1 MEKTGFYNDLF
12 LCIVGNW
19 ETLQAVRHSSP
30 WERHVQALT
39 NTNNPLK
46 SIADSGDIELL
57 INAEELY
64 ILREHD
70 IYSQEDPTV
79 RPSLNAALTDFE
91 VIKSAL
97 RIVRVPEHYQCAA
110 ATYHA
115 KEKRHDVILDGFH
128 KAIGSHIAR
137 LGNRLSA
144 VALPA
149 PEKIIL
155 RQRKNNMLVARNLY
169 SALQRDALQPL

>member
-1 MEKTGFYNDLF
+1 MEKTGFYNNL
-12 LCIVGNW
+12 LGCIVDSWGS
-19 ETLQAVRHSSP
+19 LQDVRDAPAWSDYS
-30 WERHVQALT
+30 QALA
-39 NTNNPLK
+39 NTKNLLQ

-70 IYSQEDPTV
+70 IYGQEDPAV
-79 RPSLNAALTDFE
+79 LPSLNAALTDFE

-97 RIVRVPEHYQCAA
+97 RTVRVPEHYQRAA

-115 KEKRHDVILDGFH
+115 KEKRHGVILDGFH
-128 KAIGSHIAR
+128 KAISSRIAR

-144 VALPA
+144 VGLPA

-155 RQRKNNMLVARNLY
+155 RQRKNNMQAARGLY
-169 SALQRDALQPL
+169 SALQRDALQPS